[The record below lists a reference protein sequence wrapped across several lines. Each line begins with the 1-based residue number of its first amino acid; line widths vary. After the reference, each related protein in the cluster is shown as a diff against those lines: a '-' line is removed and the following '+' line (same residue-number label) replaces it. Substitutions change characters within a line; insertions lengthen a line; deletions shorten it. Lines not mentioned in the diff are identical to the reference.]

1 VTLAAPPPA
10 ALWAAT
16 AAAYAFVV
24 LGPGAALIGMAN
36 GSPPFDLRF
45 AGYTL
50 AAAQGYLG
58 LLGAAGR
65 MHYLA
70 AVIPADMI
78 FATLF
83 AVTMAASA
91 QRAGAGA
98 AVAALC
104 ALPGLCD
111 IAENLTI
118 ARMLAEGSG
127 WPRPGHGGAR
137 KRADAGEM
145 GGPRARGRADG
156 ARAVAAGPRA
166 ALA

>member
-1 VTLAAPPPA
+1 MTGLRV
-10 ALWAAT
+10 LWAAT

-24 LGPGAALIGMAN
+24 LGPGAVLIGTGGGAQ
-36 GSPPFDLRF
+36 PFDLRF

-50 AAAQGYLG
+50 AEAQGYLG
-58 LLGAAGR
+58 LIGAAGR
-65 MHYLA
+65 MQYLS

-91 QRAGAGA
+91 LRAGAGV

-111 IAENLTI
+111 LAENLTL
-118 ARMLAEGSG
+118 AQMLAQAGAG
-127 WPRPGHGGAR
+127 LDPRVV
-137 KRADAGEM
+137 
-145 GGPRARGRADG
+145 
-156 ARAVAAGPRA
+156 ARASVLTQAKWA
-166 ALA
+166 ALVLAALLLARALWRRR